1 MAIIISNPK
10 NSFFDIN
17 NNELEDIIIKE
28 NYKKDNC
35 LIQATNGVVYA
46 GFILVEKL
54 NVKTICN
61 VTFYKSKVNQK
72 YIPRLEFRKVDNN
85 EDVKE
90 SRGKDIIID
99 FNTGDSA
106 RSFWKM
112 VNFLNGFKD
121 LVDFG
126 DFHSKYQAVSFEGY
140 LVEFTNKQNAERMKD
155 ITSLVEKSN
164 LSNEEIKSV
173 IFSQRKKTIYGFY
186 CFLKNYPVKEK
197 DPFSYYRESREISE
211 NGEEVIWHHFLK
223 ENSWI
228 LGLNVDIRFIRD
240 LYSEQKVGYE
250 NSKGLGSPKVDF
262 LGISYFTTLIELK
275 TSSTKLFK
283 TIKTSNSRSN
293 TWDFSNEFIEA
304 FSQTLA
310 QRTALTTNKEI
321 IDSENNIL
329 DNQINRILDPKAVL
343 IIGNRN
349 IEFPHNRIIE
359 NNIKSDCFERL
370 RRENRNIDIITYD
383 ELFERAYHIVY
394 TRTLP
399 QNWFQIDANEFIKDN
414 FN

>member
-1 MAIIISNPK
+1 MAFIIPNPK
-10 NSFFDIN
+10 NNYFDIN
-17 NNELEDIIIKE
+17 NNGLEEIIIKE

-35 LIQATNGVVYA
+35 LIQAINGTTYG

-61 VTFYKSKVNQK
+61 VTFYKSKINQK

-106 RSFWKM
+106 RSFWQM

-121 LVDFG
+121 LVDLG

-140 LVEFTNKQNAERMKD
+140 LVEFTNKQNAERIKD

-164 LSNEEIKSV
+164 LSNEEIKSI

-186 CFLKNYPVKEK
+186 CLLKNHPVKEK

-211 NGEEVIWHHFLK
+211 KGEEIIWQHFLK

-283 TIKTSNSRSN
+283 TVKTSNSRSN

-394 TRTLP
+394 TKSLP